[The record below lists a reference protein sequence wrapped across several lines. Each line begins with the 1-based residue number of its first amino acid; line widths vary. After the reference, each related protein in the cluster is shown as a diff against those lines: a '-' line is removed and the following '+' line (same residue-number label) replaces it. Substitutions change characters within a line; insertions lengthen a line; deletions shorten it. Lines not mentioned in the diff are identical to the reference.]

1 MSTRRR
7 RKTTKRRRWRRRRRR
22 SDWSSSSSWRRRWT
36 SVRRVT
42 RLCSGNRTRHR
53 SSRRRAA
60 PVMDGYRISGSLPGV
75 GAPSDLA
82 AGSPRTTVAAPPLRL
97 LVLGSL
103 PYNTNHHFFF
113 KLFNLEE
120 VALIYHF
127 CYTCI
132 WGSGKNWAIP
142 CPIVIHFESEWPEL
156 SAPNSEGTPC
166 ANKPTAWEC
175 ARLHRKYL
183 LLPKNSSKVKTL
195 DKSQLRKFIT
205 QS

>member
-1 MSTRRR
+1 MDTAFRDHFPALARHQIQQLVHQE
-7 RKTTKRRRWRRRRRR
+7 RRWQRPH
-22 SDWSSSSSWRRRWT
+22 SASWY
-36 SVRRVT
+36 
-42 RLCSGNRTRHR
+42 L
-53 SSRRRAA
+53 
-60 PVMDGYRISGSLPGV
+60 
-75 GAPSDLA
+75 DLF
-82 AGSPRTTVAAPPLRL
+82 PITQIIIF
-97 LVLGSL
+97 
-103 PYNTNHHFFF
+103 FFF

-142 CPIVIHFESEWPEL
+142 CPIVTHFESEWPEL

-166 ANKPTAWEC
+166 ANKPTAWVC